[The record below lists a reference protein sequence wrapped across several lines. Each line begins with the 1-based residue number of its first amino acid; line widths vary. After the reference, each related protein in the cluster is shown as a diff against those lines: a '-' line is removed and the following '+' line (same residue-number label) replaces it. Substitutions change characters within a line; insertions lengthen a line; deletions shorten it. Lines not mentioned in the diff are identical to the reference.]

1 MCLPTAACC
10 QSKMCCQIHRA
21 TMCRLETQPD
31 SGAGVG
37 GDMCGSHGAN
47 CFLLD
52 NNRGGGAAMD
62 DLQDAPATF
71 HMEGFYLNA
80 TCSVCTGGCFSCSAC
95 EPLCDVFS
103 GLRGFTQQHFLTVS
117 GCACWVYDV
126 CASRWKIFQ
135 TCIMGEAQW
144 NISGN
149 GNL

>member
-1 MCLPTAACC
+1 MCVYPQRRVVNPKCVARSTVRPCAGWKHSQTVELVLVVTCAAHMAPTAFYWT
-10 QSKMCCQIHRA
+10 II
-21 TMCRLETQPD
+21 
-31 SGAGVG
+31 
-37 GDMCGSHGAN
+37 
-47 CFLLD
+47 
-52 NNRGGGAAMD
+52 GGGAAMD